1 MTELE
6 RFIKRDNARFIESYS
21 ECGKIQKS
29 DFYGRAHLVA
39 QWRRTESDASY
50 DDLYAAAYN
59 ELHAEIEAAGLTF
72 DSL

>member
-6 RFIKRDNARFIESYS
+6 GFIKRDNARFIASYS
-21 ECGKIQKS
+21 ECGKIQKA
-29 DFYGRAHLVA
+29 DFYGRSHLIA

-59 ELHAEIEAAGLTF
+59 ELRAEIKAAGLEITQ
-72 DSL
+72 